1 MDDLSSKAVLSSSD
15 PNLDSHKMAKLAGEL
30 ASATFSPDK
39 VLQKFNLTMEQFRQ
53 YVEPNPF
60 FKQAYDAAVIE
71 WHAAT
76 STLKRLKIRSAVGLE
91 QVLPT
96 LLARIDDRAEALP
109 GAVQAATLVAKMAGA
124 GEERQAQGSSERFTI
139 SINIGSKKIEQV
151 VEPTIDLTPTPK
163 ELEKPNE

>member
-1 MDDLSSKAVLSSSD
+1 MDDLSRLSSSD

-30 ASATFSPDK
+30 ASATFTPAK
-39 VLQKFNLTMEQFRQ
+39 VFEKFGLTSEQFKQ
-53 YVEPNPF
+53 YVESNPF

-71 WHAAT
+71 WHSAT

-91 QVLPT
+91 ETLPT
-96 LLARIDDRAEALP
+96 LLARMADRTEALP
-109 GAVQAATLVAKMAGA
+109 GVVQATTIVAKMAGA